1 MCGESSS
8 LWLVPAAV
16 EVNHAFATGARTLL
30 LDALAGESI
39 SALRANGIRA
49 LLLKGPVTARW
60 LYSDRHPREYVDVDI
75 LVASSDFP
83 RTVQMLAELGFREAQ
98 PDSSASEITPH
109 ARTFVLDGPP
119 LGDRLPAGL
128 PLDLH
133 HGFHGIRVSDEAFWA
148 LATEETERIRI
159 AGTEVDV
166 PSEAMRTVLIA
177 LHAATS
183 GPFAVQQLADLD
195 RALECLP
202 DETWG
207 AAHDL
212 AMRLDSVPRF
222 VAGLA
227 MRPRGTELID
237 RLRIDFRTDVP
248 SAMYALGI
256 PPVALGIERLSTTR
270 GFRARIRL
278 VARELIPTPSFM
290 RLWSPLAD
298 RGILGLACAYV
309 YRPFWILLKLP
320 VAVRAHRRARQVA
333 ERGRVLDLRRRG

>member
-1 MCGESSS
+1 M
-8 LWLVPAAV
+8 PAAV
-16 EVNHAFATGARTLL
+16 EVNHALATGARTLL
-30 LDALAGESI
+30 LDALAAESI

-60 LYSDRHPREYVDVDI
+60 LYADGQPREYVDVDI

-83 RTVQMLAELGFREAQ
+83 ETTQMLTELGFRDAQ
-98 PDSSASEITPH
+98 ADSSTSEIAPH

-133 HGFHGIRVSDEAFWA
+133 RGFHGIRVSNEAFWA

-159 AGTEVDV
+159 AGTEVEV
-166 PSEAMRTVLIA
+166 PSEPMRTLLVA

-202 DETWG
+202 DETWS

-212 AMRLDSVPRF
+212 AVQLDSIPRF

-227 MRPRGTELID
+227 MRPLGRELID

-248 SAMYALGI
+248 SALYARGI
-256 PPVALGIERLSTTR
+256 PPVAEGIERLSTTR

-278 VARELIPTPSFM
+278 LARELIPTPSFM
-290 RLWSPLAD
+290 RVWSPLAS
-298 RGILGLACAYV
+298 RGILGLAFAYA

-320 VAVRAHRRARQVA
+320 VAARAHGRARRVA
-333 ERGRVLDLRRRG
+333 ERGRVVNLRREG